1 MSLAPEQVIL
11 EFERVAFTYQRDH
24 DFINDLTFSIANGEI
39 IGLLGANGSGKS
51 TILKLASG
59 ILAPSHGSIKLWG
72 RPLQSYKNK
81 DKAKLLCYL
90 PQLLDINVPFKVC
103 ELVGMG
109 LYPYDILPDMTVTE
123 SLEMVGLVEKS
134 ESYIKDLS
142 GGEKRRAFLA
152 MTLLQGAGLVL
163 LDEPL
168 ANLDIKYQIEI
179 MRLLRKLQDKKHI
192 SVIMALHDINMAFQF
207 ERVMVLK
214 DGRIAGMGNPE
225 IVLSGDLLKK
235 AFDVSLDMKKQ
246 GAVYMNMKGL
256 KNLDL
261 L

>member
-1 MSLAPEQVIL
+1 MSSAPEQVIL
-11 EFERVAFTYQRDH
+11 EFERVAFTYQRDQ
-24 DFINDLTFSIANGEI
+24 DFIKDLTFSITNGEF

-207 ERVMVLK
+207 ERVMVIK

-225 IVLSGDLLKK
+225 IVLSEDLIKE
-235 AFDVSLDMKKQ
+235 AFDVSVDMKRH
-246 GAVYMNMKGL
+246 GSVFMK
-256 KNLDL
+256 
-261 L
+261 

>member
-24 DFINDLTFSIANGEI
+24 DFIKDLTFSIANGEF

-179 MRLLRKLQDKKHI
+179 MRLLRELQDKKHI

-207 ERVMVLK
+207 ERVMVIK

-235 AFDVSLDMKKQ
+235 AFDVSIDIKKQ
-246 GAVYMNMKGL
+246 GSVYMNMKGL

>member
-24 DFINDLTFSIANGEI
+24 DFITDLTFSITNGEF

-90 PQLLDINVPFKVC
+90 PQLLDINIPFKVW

-109 LYPYDILPDMTVTE
+109 LYPYDILPEMTVTE

-134 ESYIKDLS
+134 ELYIKDLS

-207 ERVMVLK
+207 ERVMVIK

-225 IVLSGDLLKK
+225 IVLSEDLIKE
-235 AFDVSLDMKKQ
+235 AFDVSVDMKRH
-246 GAVYMNMKGL
+246 GSVFMK
-256 KNLDL
+256 
-261 L
+261 

>member
-11 EFERVAFTYQRDH
+11 EFERVAFTYQRDQ
-24 DFINDLTFSIANGEI
+24 DFIKDLTFSITNGEI

-72 RPLQSYKNK
+72 KPLQSYKNK

-90 PQLLDINVPFKVC
+90 PQLLDINIPFKVW

-109 LYPYDILPDMTVTE
+109 LYPYDILPEMTVTE

-179 MRLLRKLQDKKHI
+179 MRLLRELQDKKHI

-207 ERVMVLK
+207 ERVMVIK

-225 IVLSGDLLKK
+225 IVLSEDLIKE
-235 AFDVSLDMKKQ
+235 AFDVSVDMKRH
-246 GAVYMNMKGL
+246 GSVFMK
-256 KNLDL
+256 
-261 L
+261 